1 MAGNNKIELRKL
13 KDSFFSDHGDLK
25 EIMKK
30 EENKVRG
37 YTSLQLCRKHP
48 FRSKG
53 WPPRVRLYKSNNN

>member
-37 YTSLQLCRKHP
+37 YGYISCLIE
-48 FRSKG
+48 
-53 WPPRVRLYKSNNN
+53 

>member
-30 EENKVRG
+30 ELETVNK
-37 YTSLQLCRKHP
+37 K
-48 FRSKG
+48 
-53 WPPRVRLYKSNNN
+53 PPTCLWFLLRAWGGIIFLFYLES